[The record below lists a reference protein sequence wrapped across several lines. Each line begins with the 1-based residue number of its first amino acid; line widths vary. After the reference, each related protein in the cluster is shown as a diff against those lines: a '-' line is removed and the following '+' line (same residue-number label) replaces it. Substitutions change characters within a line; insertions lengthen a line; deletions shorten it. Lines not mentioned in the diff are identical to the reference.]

1 MGEQK
6 PPMYDIEQMMQ
17 NVRDLVDNTISIETD
32 LHTNDGVV
40 YRATYQRKY
49 PDGIMSP
56 WRSVEGATLSL
67 LCRRIESFE
76 EQADEARAMVRGEVK
91 PERDWSEFQ
100 EGDI

>member
-1 MGEQK
+1 MSDQK
-6 PPMYDIEQMMQ
+6 PPMYDIELMMQ
-17 NVRDLVDNTISIETD
+17 QVRDLVDNTIAIQTD

-49 PDGIMSP
+49 PDGIMSQ
-56 WRSVEGATLSL
+56 WRSIDAATLSL
-67 LCRRIESFE
+67 LCRRIEHFE
-76 EQADEARAMVRGEVK
+76 EQVDEARAMERGEVK